1 MFTRRL
7 FIDPIGDELAL
18 SDSAQ
23 AHLESLDGQLP
34 DTQFLAELSTKD
46 DANLASR
53 VLYESL
59 LRDSRHGEFHRKVD
73 GSPAGP
79 KRKMPAPLIVIVPG
93 MFYREYPEIGA
104 DGSLLADVARRFGA
118 ETVTVP
124 TLSLGSVR
132 ENRDILHKYL
142 GDMPS
147 RPFWLVSMSRGSAE
161 VKWMLQSHL
170 DAPYLDRMQG
180 WISVCGIVSGTPLH
194 ERIYESRIQSALHRA
209 LARVNG
215 IDTRLGAELQRS
227 NELWRP
233 TQCPEHIQI
242 VNIIAIPLSWHV
254 TSSAMR
260 RYRRICHLGPNDGVV
275 LLGDYLNEPGL
286 IYPVWGVDHFMR
298 TSRLSEIFGRLFCH
312 LLIRN
317 GEVYENSGDCTA
329 NNDSHRLDC
338 DGAGSTY
345 GRSAGV
351 AADHVGG
358 RGRAKYQ

>member
-18 SDSAQ
+18 SDSART
-23 AHLESLDGQLP
+23 HLERLDGQLP
-34 DTQFLAELSTKD
+34 DKQFLAELSTND
-46 DANLASR
+46 EANLASR

-59 LRDSRHGEFHRKVD
+59 LRDSRHGEFQRKVD
-73 GSPAGP
+73 GSPTRP
-79 KRKMPAPLIVIVPG
+79 TRKTSAPLIVIVPG

-104 DGSLLADVARRFGA
+104 DGSLVVDIARRFGA

-124 TLSLGSVR
+124 SLSLGSVS
-132 ENRDILHKYL
+132 ENRDILHEYL
-142 GDMPS
+142 RNMPA
-147 RPFWLVSMSRGSAE
+147 RPFWLISMSRGSAE
-161 VKWMLQSHL
+161 VKWMLQSHS
-170 DAPYLDRMQG
+170 DASYLDQLQG

-194 ERIYESRIQSALHRA
+194 ERIYKSRILSALHRTF
-209 LARVNG
+209 ARVNG
-215 IDTRLGAELQRS
+215 IDADLGAELCRS
-227 NELWRP
+227 NELWQP

-254 TSSAMR
+254 TGSAMR
-260 RYRRICHLGPNDGVV
+260 RYKRICHLGPNDGVV

-298 TSRLSEIFGRLFCH
+298 TSRLGEILGRLFCH
-312 LLIRN
+312 LLVRN

-329 NNDSHRLDC
+329 NNDSHGLDR
-338 DGAGSTY
+338 DGAGSSY

-358 RGRAKYQ
+358 RGRA